1 MGRGRLGSQQ
11 GVHRTLAA
19 RQHTARYQLSALRS
33 MDDAHL
39 SVALDDI
46 FDNTPVE
53 SNQQDADT
61 QRFFNAIGWSD
72 ELPEVVDESTFA
84 KAAIAAKHRD
94 GRNFHMLFHTD
105 SPSKNIPDAKTFSD
119 QFMTG
124 KQFQS
129 GGIHGDGA
137 YFAKD
142 AETSWGYGYGPKAA
156 QIRAVLNSKAKVI
169 TERKLDSMIATWA
182 NKNPQAYNKIIN
194 CHQVYYGK
202 NASTHRGART
212 IFAALFGYN
221 VIRSDQAGGTY
232 TVPNRSAL
240 TVQNRVIHRDD
251 WYNKGQ
257 KW

>member
-1 MGRGRLGSQQ
+1 M
-11 GVHRTLAA
+11 
-19 RQHTARYQLSALRS
+19 SALRS

-84 KAAIAAKHRD
+84 RAALAARHRD
-94 GRNFHMLFHTD
+94 GRSFQMSFHTD
-105 SPSKNIPDAKTFSD
+105 SPSKKIP
-119 QFMTG
+119 
-124 KQFQS
+124 
-129 GGIHGDGA
+129 
-137 YFAKD
+137 
-142 AETSWGYGYGPKAA
+142 
-156 QIRAVLNSKAKVI
+156 
-169 TERKLDSMIATWA
+169 LDSMIATWA
-182 NKNPQAYNKIIN
+182 NKNSQAYNKIIN
-194 CHQVYYGK
+194 CHQVYYRK
-202 NASTHRGART
+202 NAGTHRGART

>member
-1 MGRGRLGSQQ
+1 
-11 GVHRTLAA
+11 
-19 RQHTARYQLSALRS
+19 
-33 MDDAHL
+33 
-39 SVALDDI
+39 
-46 FDNTPVE
+46 
-53 SNQQDADT
+53 
-61 QRFFNAIGWSD
+61 
-72 ELPEVVDESTFA
+72 
-84 KAAIAAKHRD
+84 
-94 GRNFHMLFHTD
+94 
-105 SPSKNIPDAKTFSD
+105 
-119 QFMTG
+119 MTG

-142 AETSWGYGYGPKAA
+142 AEMSWGYGYGPKAA
-156 QIRAVLNSKAKVI
+156 QMRAVLNSKAKVI

-202 NASTHRGART
+202 NAGTHRGTRT